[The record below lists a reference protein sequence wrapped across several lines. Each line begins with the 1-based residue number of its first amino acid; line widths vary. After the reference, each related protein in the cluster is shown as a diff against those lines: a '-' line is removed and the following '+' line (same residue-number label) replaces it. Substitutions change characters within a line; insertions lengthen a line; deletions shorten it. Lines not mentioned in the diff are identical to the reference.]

1 MKKIIVIMCMAV
13 LSVCC
18 PIPSDAGNVELPKTS
33 RTAKKKGVARKK
45 ASGLLATFK
54 VDGNSFQ
61 LLPGGKIKCTT
72 DANWS
77 GSYKKKSGYAGYSV
91 HSPKV
96 EWYIVYLYYRLGDG
110 EYIYFIWD
118 GDDTIR
124 DVFAGSDVD
133 VNIDV
138 DPIYFN
144 VTISDVADPND
155 KETKEIDNLPVAGTV
170 KWIKR

>member
-54 VDGNSFQ
+54 VEGNAFQ

-72 DANWS
+72 DANWR
-77 GSYKKKSGYAGYSV
+77 GSYEKKSGYEGYSV
-91 HSPKV
+91 HSPKA
-96 EWYIVYLYYRLGDG
+96 EWYIVHLWYIRGDG
-110 EYIYFIWD
+110 EYIYLIWN
-118 GDDTIR
+118 GDDRIR
-124 DVFAGSDVD
+124 DLGGGSVG
-133 VNIDV
+133 VSIDV
-138 DPIYFN
+138 DPIYHN
-144 VTISDVADPND
+144 VTIVTDDEPND
-155 KETKEIDNLPVAGTV
+155 KKTIEIDNLPVAGTV